1 MYKKLPHLLLATML
15 GVAGAQAQQLPADV
29 FKQMKARSI
38 GPAVMSGRITAIDAV
53 VSNPDIMYVGAASGG
68 VWKSENGGVSW
79 NPIFDDQ
86 PNINIGSIAVQQS
99 NPSVLWVGTGE
110 GNPRNSVNMGNGIYK
125 SIDGGR
131 TWKHMGLSKTF
142 NIHRILIDPTN
153 PDVVYAGVI
162 GLPFG
167 DHKERGVYKTT
178 DGGKTWEQVLFTN
191 EKSGVADMVMDPTNP
206 NKLVVAMWQHRR
218 TAWDF
223 TSGGAGSGLYIT
235 YDGGKTWKKKTEA
248 DGLPKG
254 DFGRIGIAMSRS
266 MPNRIYAL
274 VEAGKNGLY
283 RTDDGGEKWTKVTED
298 ASIVTNRPFYFNE
311 IFVDPKNENR
321 IYMIYQPIAMSEDGG
336 KSFKVIADLEKVHAD
351 HHAFW
356 IHPENPNLII
366 DGNDG
371 GVAISRDR
379 GKTWAFPETIPIGQF
394 YHVNVDNEVPY
405 NIYGGLQDN
414 GSWTGPAY
422 QFSQGGIRNYAWQSV
437 LYGDGFDVMPDPED
451 ARYGYAMSQ
460 GGNLARYDKET
471 GRTQFL
477 KPTIA
482 DYKTKLRF
490 NWNAAIAQDPFN
502 KGSIYY
508 GSQFVHKS
516 NDKGMTWETISP
528 DLTLNNPE
536 HHKQNE
542 SGGLTLDITS
552 AENHNTILTIAP
564 SALQQGVIWAGTD
577 DGNVH
582 VTRDGGKTWTNVSK
596 RLPGLPKEAWIP
608 QITASRHN
616 AGEAY
621 VVANHYRAGSD
632 FAPYIYRTTDFG
644 KTWKRLVD
652 EKQVKGYALS
662 FLQDPTEPR
671 LMFAGTEHGLWV
683 SIDEGKNWKQ
693 WEQGIPATPVMD
705 LAIQEREADLVIGT
719 FGRSIFV
726 LDNIRPLRKLAATGG
741 KALEKPLVAFE
752 ASDAYLANYRNA
764 VGYMN
769 DTDNLY
775 QAQNRPAGA
784 NLTYYIKPKQKPEAG
799 KTSGAAKPAKKKE
812 KKVTVNKETGAKMA
826 TTLPAKPAVEEKK
839 TAKTDTVYVRIYND
853 ANQHIRTLQQVP
865 DSTMGVQRLTWNL
878 TEKGL
883 RQPGSN
889 KPKKTDAEPSGSQVL
904 PGRYKLVFS
913 YAGAKDSTFIN
924 VQPDPRVPFNK
935 EALVARRAM
944 QDKLNQHS
952 RQLTEATDR
961 LQEATDATEL
971 LLTQL
976 KDKNGKEFEDLRK
989 ATKAIQDSLK
999 TVKEDIVGKKLEKQG
1014 YGRPN
1019 VLNAVTKLRE
1029 ASSYVS
1035 GRTDAPT
1042 QTETQLVAQADEM
1055 TREALTKVNQFFTT
1069 QWAEYRKKVEAT
1081 PITVVKAYSEIAPT
1095 SLD

>member
-1 MYKKLPHLLLATML
+1 ML
-15 GVAGAQAQQLPADV
+15 GMAGAQAQELPTAV

-79 NPIFDDQ
+79 DPIFDSQ
-86 PNINIGSIAVQQS
+86 PNINIGSIAIQQS

-131 TWKHMGLSKTF
+131 TWKHMGLDKTF

-153 PDVVYAGVI
+153 PDVVYAGAI
-162 GLPFG
+162 GMPFG
-167 DHKERGVYKTT
+167 EHKERGVYKTT
-178 DGGKTWEQVLFTN
+178 DGGKTWDQVLYTN
-191 EKSGVADMVMDPTNP
+191 EKSGVADMVMDPSNP

-235 YDGGKTWKKKTEA
+235 YDGGKTWKKKTEV

-266 MPNRIYAL
+266 MPSRIYAL
-274 VEAGKNGLY
+274 VEASKNGLY
-283 RTDDGGEKWTKVTED
+283 RSDDGGEKWTKVTDD

-321 IYMIYQPIAMSEDGG
+321 VYMIYQPIAVSEDAG
-336 KSFKVIADLEKVHAD
+336 KSFKVIADLSKVHAD

-379 GKTWAFPETIPIGQF
+379 GKTWDFPETIPIGQF
-394 YHVNVDNEVPY
+394 YHINVDNEVPY

-422 QFSQGGIRNYAWQSV
+422 TFTQGGIRNYAWQVV

-502 KGSIYY
+502 KSTIYY

-516 NDKGMTWETISP
+516 NDKGMSWETISP

-536 HHKQNE
+536 QQKQNE
-542 SGGLTLDITS
+542 SGGLTLDVTS

-564 SALQQGVIWAGTD
+564 SALQQGVLWAGTD
-577 DGNVH
+577 DGNVQ
-582 VTRDGGKTWTNVSK
+582 VTRDGGKTWANVSS
-596 RLPGLPKEAWIP
+596 RIPGLPKEAWIA

-616 AGEAY
+616 AGEAF

-632 FAPYIYRTTDFG
+632 LAPYIYRTTDYG
-644 KTWKRLVD
+644 KTWVRLVD
-652 EKQVKGYALS
+652 DKKVKGYALS
-662 FLQDPTEPR
+662 FLQDPTEPN

-683 SIDEGKNWKQ
+683 SINAGKTWKQ
-693 WEQGIPATPVMD
+693 WDQGIPAAPVMD
-705 LAIQEREADLVIGT
+705 LAMQEREADLVIGT
-719 FGRSIFV
+719 FGRSIYV
-726 LDNIRPLRKLAATGG
+726 LDNVRPLRKLAATGG
-741 KALEKPLVAFE
+741 KVLEQPLVAFE
-752 ASDAYLANYRNA
+752 ASDAYLVNYRNP

-775 QAQNRPAGA
+775 QADNRRAGA
-784 NLTYYIKPKQKPEAG
+784 NLTYYIQPKQKPADL
-799 KTSGAAKPAKKKE
+799 AAKPSSKPAKKQE
-812 KKVTVNKETGAKMA
+812 KKATVNKETGDKMA
-826 TTLPAKPAVEEKK
+826 TSLPAKSAVEAKK
-839 TAKTDTVYVRIYND
+839 TAKTDTLYVRVYNE

-865 DSTMGVQRLTWNL
+865 DSTLGVQRMTWNL

-904 PGRYKLVFS
+904 PGRYKLVFQ

-924 VQPDPRVPFNK
+924 VNADPRIPFNK
-935 EALVARRAM
+935 EVLIARRAL
-944 QDKLNQHS
+944 QDRLNQNIS
-952 RQLTEATDR
+952 QLTEATDR
-961 LQEATDATEL
+961 LQEANAATEL
-971 LLTQL
+971 LMAQL
-976 KDKNGKEFEDLRK
+976 KDKNGKEFADLRK
-989 ATKAIQDSLK
+989 ATKAVQDSLK
-999 TVKEDIVGKKLEKQG
+999 TVREEILGKRLEKQG
-1014 YGRPN
+1014 YGRPYQLT
-1019 VLNAVTKLRE
+1019 VVSKLRE
-1029 ASSYVS
+1029 ASSYVN
-1035 GRTDAPT
+1035 GRMDAPT
-1042 QTETQLVAQADEM
+1042 QTEDQLVAQADVM
-1055 TREALTKVNQFFTT
+1055 TREALAKVNQFFTT
-1069 QWAEYRKKVEAT
+1069 QWAEYRRKVEAT
-1081 PITVVKAYSEIAPT
+1081 PIMVVKAYSEINPT
-1095 SLD
+1095 SSN